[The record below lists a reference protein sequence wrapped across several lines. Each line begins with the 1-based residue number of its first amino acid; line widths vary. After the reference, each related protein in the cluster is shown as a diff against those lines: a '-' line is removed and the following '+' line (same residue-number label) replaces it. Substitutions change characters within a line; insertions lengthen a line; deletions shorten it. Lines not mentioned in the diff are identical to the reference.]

1 MGKHIY
7 ISRTEHEE
15 IVRKLKAKGRKKVKI
30 LTKAIQD
37 LNRTSKKLKEQ
48 ESFLNEI
55 LDKREFE
62 IKELKVQLGNW
73 KFKVKG
79 EEVKWKESLEKI

>member
-62 IKELKVQLGNW
+62 IKELKVQLENW
-73 KFKVKG
+73 KFKVKDEEG
-79 EEVKWKESLEKI
+79 E